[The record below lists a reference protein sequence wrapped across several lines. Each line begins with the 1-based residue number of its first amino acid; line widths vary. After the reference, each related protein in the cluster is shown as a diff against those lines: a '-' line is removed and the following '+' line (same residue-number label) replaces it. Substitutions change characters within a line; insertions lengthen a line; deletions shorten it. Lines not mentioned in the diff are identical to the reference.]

1 MRKLMKPKKRSIF
14 FLIIIPLF
22 ISSIAAQEIDDEPDP
37 FDIPMTDSPIQSDEI
52 PMSLEEDFREDTL
65 GDERTNQRKQKGK
78 IYIKGKA
85 IVVDG
90 DTITIDNT
98 KIRFSGIDAPESY
111 YYGMTQY
118 CERPNGK
125 IWACGKKATA
135 ALKKL
140 IGKHEVECTDEGEDK
155 YGRTL
160 SICYANGVDL
170 QSEMVRTGMA
180 VAYIR
185 YSTRYEEE
193 MIEAMINRA
202 GIWSGDFLDP
212 EDWRRQNRKRD

>member
-1 MRKLMKPKKRSIF
+1 MNTQKLAFI
-14 FLIIIPLF
+14 LPLLVTIYSF
-22 ISSIAAQEIDDEPDP
+22 NVLAQEIDDEPDP
-37 FDIPMTDSPIQSDEI
+37 FDIPIADSPIQSDEI
-52 PMSLEEDFREDTL
+52 PMDLEEDYREDTL
-65 GDERTNQRKQKGK
+65 GDERTNKKEKKEK

-85 IVVDG
+85 TVVDG
-90 DTITIDNT
+90 DTITINNT

-111 YYGMTQY
+111 FYGMTQY
-118 CERPNGK
+118 CEKPNGK

-140 IGKHEVECTDEGEDK
+140 IGKNEVECSDEGNDK

-170 QSEMVRTGMA
+170 QSEMVRSGMA

-185 YSTRYEEE
+185 YSTRYENE
-193 MIEAMINRA
+193 MIEAMTNRA

>member
-1 MRKLMKPKKRSIF
+1 MNTQKLAFI
-14 FLIIIPLF
+14 LPLLVMIYSF
-22 ISSIAAQEIDDEPDP
+22 NVLAQEIDDEPDP
-37 FDIPMTDSPIQSDEI
+37 FDIPITDSPIQSDEI
-52 PMSLEEDFREDTL
+52 PMDLEEDYREDTL
-65 GDERTNQRKQKGK
+65 GDERTNKKEKKEK

-85 IVVDG
+85 TVVDG
-90 DTITIDNT
+90 DTITINNT

-111 YYGMTQY
+111 FYGMTQY
-118 CERPNGK
+118 CEKPNGK

-140 IGKHEVECTDEGEDK
+140 IGKNEVECSDEGNDK

-170 QSEMVRTGMA
+170 QSEMVRSGMA

-185 YSTRYEEE
+185 YSTRYENE
-193 MIEAMINRA
+193 MIEAMTNRA

>member
-1 MRKLMKPKKRSIF
+1 MSRSMKAIKPLSYS
-14 FLIIIPLF
+14 LIIIPLF
-22 ISSIAAQEIDDEPDP
+22 LSNVISQEIDDEPDP

-52 PMSLEEDFREDTL
+52 PMNLEEDFREDTL
-65 GDERTNQRKQKGK
+65 GDERANQKERIGK

-85 IVVDG
+85 TVVDG

-140 IGKHEVECTDEGEDK
+140 IGKQDVECTAAGEDK

-160 SICYANGVDL
+160 RICYGNGVDL

>member
-1 MRKLMKPKKRSIF
+1 MNTQKLAFILPL
-14 FLIIIPLF
+14 LITIYSF
-22 ISSIAAQEIDDEPDP
+22 NVWAREIDDEPDP
-37 FDIPMTDSPIQSDEI
+37 FDIPITDSPIQSDEI
-52 PMSLEEDFREDTL
+52 PMDLEEDYREDTL
-65 GDERTNQRKQKGK
+65 GDERTNKKEKKEK

-85 IVVDG
+85 TVVDG
-90 DTITIDNT
+90 DTITINNT

-111 YYGMTQY
+111 FYGMTQY
-118 CERPNGK
+118 CEKPNGK

-140 IGKHEVECTDEGEDK
+140 IGKNEVECSDEGNDK

-170 QSEMVRTGMA
+170 QSEMVRSGMA

-185 YSTRYEEE
+185 YSTRYENE
-193 MIEAMINRA
+193 MIEAMTNRA

>member
-1 MRKLMKPKKRSIF
+1 MNTQKLAFILPL
-14 FLIIIPLF
+14 LITIYSF
-22 ISSIAAQEIDDEPDP
+22 NVWAQEIDDEPDP
-37 FDIPMTDSPIQSDEI
+37 FDIPIVDSPIQSDEI
-52 PMSLEEDFREDTL
+52 PMDLEEDYREDTL
-65 GDERTNQRKQKGK
+65 GDERTNKKEKKEK

-85 IVVDG
+85 TVVDG
-90 DTITIDNT
+90 DTITINNT

-111 YYGMTQY
+111 FYGMTQY
-118 CERPNGK
+118 CEKPNGK

-140 IGKHEVECTDEGEDK
+140 IGKNEVECSDEGNDK

-170 QSEMVRTGMA
+170 QSEMVRSGMA

-185 YSTRYEEE
+185 YSTRYENE
-193 MIEAMINRA
+193 MIEAMTNRA

>member
-1 MRKLMKPKKRSIF
+1 MNTRKFAFILPV
-14 FLIIIPLF
+14 LILSYSF
-22 ISSIAAQEIDDEPDP
+22 HVSAQEIDDEPDP
-37 FDIPMTDSPIQSDEI
+37 FYIPITDSPIQSDDI
-52 PMSLEEDFREDTL
+52 PMDLEEDYREDTL
-65 GDERTNQRKQKGK
+65 GDEKTNKKEKKER

-85 IVVDG
+85 SVVDG
-90 DTITIDNT
+90 DTITINNT

-111 YYGMTQY
+111 FYGLTQY
-118 CERPNGK
+118 CEKPNGK

-140 IGKHEVECTDEGEDK
+140 IGKNDVECSDEGLDK

-170 QSEMVRTGMA
+170 QSEMVRSGMA

-185 YSTRYEEE
+185 YSSRYENE
-193 MIEAMINRA
+193 MIEAMTNRA

>member
-1 MRKLMKPKKRSIF
+1 MKAINLLKYS
-14 FLIIIPLF
+14 LIIIPFFLSNV
-22 ISSIAAQEIDDEPDP
+22 ISQEIDDEPDP
-37 FDIPMTDSPIQSDEI
+37 FDIPMTDSPIQSGEI
-52 PMSLEEDFREDTL
+52 PMNLEEDFREDTL
-65 GDERTNQRKQKGK
+65 GDERVNQKKRKGK

-85 IVVDG
+85 TVVDG

-140 IGKHEVECTDEGEDK
+140 IGKHEVECTDEGQDK

-212 EDWRRQNRKRD
+212 EDWRRQNRNRD

>member
-1 MRKLMKPKKRSIF
+1 MKKQISILLLF
-14 FLIIIPLF
+14 FVF
-22 ISSIAAQEIDDEPDP
+22 IGLNTNAQEIDDEPDP
-37 FDIPMTDSPIQSDEI
+37 FDIPMSESPIQSDEI
-52 PMSLEEDFREDTL
+52 PMNLEEDFRDDTL
-65 GDERTNQRKQKGK
+65 GDERINKKDQSSVV
-78 IYIKGKA
+78 YIKGKA
-85 IVVDG
+85 KVVDG
-90 DTITIDNT
+90 DTITINKT

-111 YYGMTQY
+111 FYGLTQY
-118 CERPNGK
+118 CQRPSGK

-140 IGKHEVECTDEGEDK
+140 IGKHEVQCTDEGQDK

-185 YSTRYEEE
+185 YSNRYENE
-193 MIEAMINRA
+193 MIEAMTNRA
-202 GIWSGDFLDP
+202 GIWSGDFLNP
-212 EDWRRQNRKRD
+212 EDWRRENRSRD

>member
-1 MRKLMKPKKRSIF
+1 MNIQKLAFILHL
-14 FLIIIPLF
+14 LITIYSF
-22 ISSIAAQEIDDEPDP
+22 NVWAQEIDDEPDP
-37 FDIPMTDSPIQSDEI
+37 FDIPITDSPIQSDEI
-52 PMSLEEDFREDTL
+52 PMDLEEDYREDTL
-65 GDERTNQRKQKGK
+65 GDERTNKKEKKEK

-85 IVVDG
+85 TVVDG
-90 DTITIDNT
+90 DTITINT
-98 KIRFSGIDAPESY
+98 TKMRFSGIDAPESY
-111 YYGMTQY
+111 FYGMTQY
-118 CERPNGK
+118 CEKPNGK

-140 IGKHEVECTDEGEDK
+140 IGKNEVECSDEGNDK

-170 QSEMVRTGMA
+170 QSEMVRSGMA

-185 YSTRYEEE
+185 YSTRYENE
-193 MIEAMINRA
+193 MIEAMTNRA

>member
-1 MRKLMKPKKRSIF
+1 MSRSMKAIKPLSYS
-14 FLIIIPLF
+14 LIIIPLF
-22 ISSIAAQEIDDEPDP
+22 LSNVISQEIDDEPDP

-52 PMSLEEDFREDTL
+52 TMKLEEDFREDTL
-65 GDERTNQRKQKGK
+65 GDERANQKERIGK
-78 IYIKGKA
+78 ISIKGKA
-85 IVVDG
+85 TVVDG

>member
-1 MRKLMKPKKRSIF
+1 MNTQKLAFI
-14 FLIIIPLF
+14 LPLLVMIYSF
-22 ISSIAAQEIDDEPDP
+22 NVLAQEIDDEPDP
-37 FDIPMTDSPIQSDEI
+37 FDIPITDSPIQSDEI
-52 PMSLEEDFREDTL
+52 SMDLEEDYREDTL
-65 GDERTNQRKQKGK
+65 GDERTNKKEKKEK

-85 IVVDG
+85 TVVDG
-90 DTITIDNT
+90 DTITINNT

-111 YYGMTQY
+111 FYGMTQY
-118 CERPNGK
+118 CEKPNGK

-140 IGKHEVECTDEGEDK
+140 IGKNEVECSDEGNDK

-170 QSEMVRTGMA
+170 QSEMVRSGMA

-185 YSTRYEEE
+185 YSTRYENE
-193 MIEAMINRA
+193 MIEAMTNRA

>member
-1 MRKLMKPKKRSIF
+1 MNTQKLAFI
-14 FLIIIPLF
+14 LPLLVMIYSF
-22 ISSIAAQEIDDEPDP
+22 NVLAQEIDDEPDP
-37 FDIPMTDSPIQSDEI
+37 FDIPITDSPIQSDEI
-52 PMSLEEDFREDTL
+52 PMELEEDYREDTL
-65 GDERTNQRKQKGK
+65 GDERTNKKEKKEK

-85 IVVDG
+85 TVVDG
-90 DTITIDNT
+90 DTITINNT
-98 KIRFSGIDAPESY
+98 EIRFSGIDAPESY
-111 YYGMTQY
+111 FYGMTQY
-118 CERPNGK
+118 CEKPNGK

-140 IGKHEVECTDEGEDK
+140 IGKNEVECSDEGNDK

-170 QSEMVRTGMA
+170 QSEMVRSGMA

-185 YSTRYEEE
+185 YSTRYENE
-193 MIEAMINRA
+193 MIEAMTNRA

>member
-1 MRKLMKPKKRSIF
+1 MKAIKLLTYS
-14 FLIIIPLF
+14 LIIIPLF
-22 ISSIAAQEIDDEPDP
+22 LSNVISQEIDDEPDP

-52 PMSLEEDFREDTL
+52 PMTLEEDFREDTL
-65 GDERTNQRKQKGK
+65 GDERANQKKRIGK

-85 IVVDG
+85 TVVDG

-111 YYGMTQY
+111 YYGLTQY

-193 MIEAMINRA
+193 MIDAMINRA

>member
-1 MRKLMKPKKRSIF
+1 MNTQKLTFILPL
-14 FLIIIPLF
+14 LITIYSF
-22 ISSIAAQEIDDEPDP
+22 NVWAQEIDDEPDP
-37 FDIPMTDSPIQSDEI
+37 FDIPITDSPIQSDEI
-52 PMSLEEDFREDTL
+52 PMDLEEDYREDNL
-65 GDERTNQRKQKGK
+65 GDERTNKKEKKEK

-85 IVVDG
+85 TVVDG
-90 DTITIDNT
+90 DTITINNT

-111 YYGMTQY
+111 FYGMTQY
-118 CERPNGK
+118 CEKPNGK

-140 IGKHEVECTDEGEDK
+140 IGKNEVECSDEGNDK

-170 QSEMVRTGMA
+170 QSEMVRSGMA

-185 YSTRYEEE
+185 YSTRYENE
-193 MIEAMINRA
+193 MIEAMTNRA

>member
-1 MRKLMKPKKRSIF
+1 MNTQKLAFILPL
-14 FLIIIPLF
+14 LITIYSF
-22 ISSIAAQEIDDEPDP
+22 NVWAQEIDDEPDP
-37 FDIPMTDSPIQSDEI
+37 FDIPITDSPIQSDEI
-52 PMSLEEDFREDTL
+52 PMDLEEDYREDTL
-65 GDERTNQRKQKGK
+65 GDERTNKKEKKEK

-85 IVVDG
+85 TVVDG
-90 DTITIDNT
+90 DTITINNT

-111 YYGMTQY
+111 FYGMTQY
-118 CERPNGK
+118 CEKPNGK

-140 IGKHEVECTDEGEDK
+140 IGKNEVECSYEGNHK

-170 QSEMVRTGMA
+170 QSEMVRSGMA

-185 YSTRYEEE
+185 YSTRYENE
-193 MIEAMINRA
+193 MIEAMTNRA

>member
-1 MRKLMKPKKRSIF
+1 MNTRKFAFILPV
-14 FLIIIPLF
+14 LILSYSF
-22 ISSIAAQEIDDEPDP
+22 HVSAQEIDDEPDP
-37 FDIPMTDSPIQSDEI
+37 FDIPITDSPIQSDDI
-52 PMSLEEDFREDTL
+52 PMDLEEDYREDTL
-65 GDERTNQRKQKGK
+65 GDEKTNKKEKKER

-85 IVVDG
+85 TVVDG
-90 DTITIDNT
+90 DTITINNT
-98 KIRFSGIDAPESY
+98 KIRFNGIDAPESY
-111 YYGMTQY
+111 FYGMTQY
-118 CERPNGK
+118 CEKPNGK

-140 IGKHEVECTDEGEDK
+140 IGKHDVECSDEGNDK

-170 QSEMVRTGMA
+170 QSEMVRSGMA

-185 YSTRYEEE
+185 YSSRYENE
-193 MIEAMINRA
+193 MIEAMTNRT

>member
-1 MRKLMKPKKRSIF
+1 MKTKKRSIF
-14 FLIIIPLF
+14 LLIIIPLF
-22 ISSIAAQEIDDEPDP
+22 VLNVAAQEIDDEPDP
-37 FDIPMTDSPIQSDEI
+37 FDIPITDSPIQSDEI
-52 PMSLEEDFREDTL
+52 PMNLEEDFREDTL
-65 GDERTNQRKQKGK
+65 GDERTNQKKQKGK

-85 IVVDG
+85 TVVDG

>member
-1 MRKLMKPKKRSIF
+1 VSKKINTRKFAFILPV
-14 FLIIIPLF
+14 LIAVYSFHVL
-22 ISSIAAQEIDDEPDP
+22 AQEIDDEPDP
-37 FDIPMTDSPIQSDEI
+37 FDIPITESPIQSDEI
-52 PMSLEEDFREDTL
+52 PMDLEEDYREDTL
-65 GDERTNQRKQKGK
+65 GDERTNKKEKKEK

-85 IVVDG
+85 TVVDG
-90 DTITIDNT
+90 DTITINNT

-111 YYGMTQY
+111 FYGMTQY
-118 CERPNGK
+118 CEKPNGK

-140 IGKHEVECTDEGEDK
+140 IGKNDVECSDEGNDR

-170 QSEMVRTGMA
+170 QSEMVRSGMA
-180 VAYIR
+180 VAYIK
-185 YSTRYEEE
+185 YSTRYENE
-193 MIEAMINRA
+193 MIEAMTNRV

>member
-1 MRKLMKPKKRSIF
+1 MNTQKLAFILPL
-14 FLIIIPLF
+14 LITIYSF
-22 ISSIAAQEIDDEPDP
+22 NVWAQEIDDEPDP
-37 FDIPMTDSPIQSDEI
+37 FDIPITDSPIQSDEI
-52 PMSLEEDFREDTL
+52 PMDLEEDYREDTL
-65 GDERTNQRKQKGK
+65 GDERTNKKEKKEK

-85 IVVDG
+85 TVVDG
-90 DTITIDNT
+90 DTITINNI

-111 YYGMTQY
+111 FYGMTQY
-118 CERPNGK
+118 CEKPNGK

-140 IGKHEVECTDEGEDK
+140 IGKNEVECSDEGNDK

-170 QSEMVRTGMA
+170 QSEMVRSGMA

-185 YSTRYEEE
+185 YSTRYENE
-193 MIEAMINRA
+193 MIEAMTNRA

>member
-1 MRKLMKPKKRSIF
+1 MNTQKLAFI
-14 FLIIIPLF
+14 LPLLVTIYSF
-22 ISSIAAQEIDDEPDP
+22 NVWAQEIDDEPDP
-37 FDIPMTDSPIQSDEI
+37 FDIPITDSPIQSDEI
-52 PMSLEEDFREDTL
+52 PMDLEEDYREDTL
-65 GDERTNQRKQKGK
+65 GDERTNKKEKREK

-85 IVVDG
+85 TVVDG
-90 DTITIDNT
+90 DTITINNT

-111 YYGMTQY
+111 FYGMTQY
-118 CERPNGK
+118 CEKPNGK

-140 IGKHEVECTDEGEDK
+140 IGKNEVECSDEGNDK

-170 QSEMVRTGMA
+170 QSEMVRSGMA

-185 YSTRYEEE
+185 YSTRYENE
-193 MIEAMINRA
+193 MIEAMTNRA
-202 GIWSGDFLDP
+202 GIWSSDFLDP

>member
-1 MRKLMKPKKRSIF
+1 M
-14 FLIIIPLF
+14 
-22 ISSIAAQEIDDEPDP
+22 
-37 FDIPMTDSPIQSDEI
+37 
-52 PMSLEEDFREDTL
+52 
-65 GDERTNQRKQKGK
+65 ERFGP
-78 IYIKGKA
+78 
-85 IVVDG
+85 V
-90 DTITIDNT
+90 
-98 KIRFSGIDAPESY
+98 E
-111 YYGMTQY
+111 
-118 CERPNGK
+118 
-125 IWACGKKATA
+125 KKATA

-212 EDWRRQNRKRD
+212 EDWEDKIESEINSIYPLITLGHRS

>member
-1 MRKLMKPKKRSIF
+1 MNTQKLAFILPL
-14 FLIIIPLF
+14 LITIYSFNLW
-22 ISSIAAQEIDDEPDP
+22 AQEIDDEPDP
-37 FDIPMTDSPIQSDEI
+37 FDIPIADSPIQSDEI
-52 PMSLEEDFREDTL
+52 PMELEEDYREDTL
-65 GDERTNQRKQKGK
+65 GDERTNKKEKKEK

-85 IVVDG
+85 TVVDG
-90 DTITIDNT
+90 DTITINNT

-111 YYGMTQY
+111 FYGMTQY
-118 CERPNGK
+118 CEKPNGK

-140 IGKHEVECTDEGEDK
+140 IGKNEVECSDEGNDK

-170 QSEMVRTGMA
+170 QSEMVRSGMA

-185 YSTRYEEE
+185 YSTRYENE
-193 MIEAMINRA
+193 MIEAMTNRA

>member
-1 MRKLMKPKKRSIF
+1 MNTQKLAFI
-14 FLIIIPLF
+14 LPLLVT
-22 ISSIAAQEIDDEPDP
+22 ISSFNVWAQEIDDEPDP
-37 FDIPMTDSPIQSDEI
+37 FDIPIADSPIQSDEI
-52 PMSLEEDFREDTL
+52 PMDLEEDYREDTL
-65 GDERTNQRKQKGK
+65 GDERTNKKEKKEK

-85 IVVDG
+85 TVVDG
-90 DTITIDNT
+90 DTITINNT

-111 YYGMTQY
+111 FYGMTQY
-118 CERPNGK
+118 CEKPNGK

-140 IGKHEVECTDEGEDK
+140 IGKNEVECSDEGNDK

-170 QSEMVRTGMA
+170 QSEMVRSGMA

-185 YSTRYEEE
+185 YSTRYENE
-193 MIEAMINRA
+193 MIEAMTNRA

>member
-1 MRKLMKPKKRSIF
+1 MNTQKLAFILPL
-14 FLIIIPLF
+14 LITIYSF
-22 ISSIAAQEIDDEPDP
+22 NVWAQEIDDEPDP
-37 FDIPMTDSPIQSDEI
+37 FDIPIADSPIQSDEI
-52 PMSLEEDFREDTL
+52 PMDLEEDYREDTL
-65 GDERTNQRKQKGK
+65 GDERTNKKEKKEK
-78 IYIKGKA
+78 IYMKGKA
-85 IVVDG
+85 TVVDG
-90 DTITIDNT
+90 DNITINNT

-111 YYGMTQY
+111 FYGMTQY
-118 CERPNGK
+118 CEKPNGK

-140 IGKHEVECTDEGEDK
+140 IGKNEVECSDEGNDK

-170 QSEMVRTGMA
+170 QSEMVRSGMA

-185 YSTRYEEE
+185 YSTRYENE
-193 MIEAMINRA
+193 MIEAMTNRA

>member
-1 MRKLMKPKKRSIF
+1 MNTRKFVFILPV
-14 FLIIIPLF
+14 LILNYSF
-22 ISSIAAQEIDDEPDP
+22 HVSAQEIDDEPDP
-37 FDIPMTDSPIQSDEI
+37 FDIPITDSPIQSDDI
-52 PMSLEEDFREDTL
+52 PMDLEEDYREDTL
-65 GDERTNQRKQKGK
+65 GDEKTNKKEKKER

-85 IVVDG
+85 TVVDG
-90 DTITIDNT
+90 DTITINNT
-98 KIRFSGIDAPESY
+98 KIRFNGIDAPESY
-111 YYGMTQY
+111 FYGMTQY
-118 CERPNGK
+118 CEKPNGK

-140 IGKHEVECTDEGEDK
+140 IGKHDVECSDEGNDK

-170 QSEMVRTGMA
+170 QSEMVRSGMA

-185 YSTRYEEE
+185 YSSRYENE
-193 MIEAMINRA
+193 MIEAMTNRT

>member
-65 GDERTNQRKQKGK
+65 GDERSNQRKQKGK

-170 QSEMVRTGMA
+170 QSEIVRTGMA

>member
-1 MRKLMKPKKRSIF
+1 MNTQKLAFILPL
-14 FLIIIPLF
+14 LITIYSF
-22 ISSIAAQEIDDEPDP
+22 NVWAQEIDDEPDP
-37 FDIPMTDSPIQSDEI
+37 FDIPITDSPIQSDEI
-52 PMSLEEDFREDTL
+52 PMDLEEDYREDTL
-65 GDERTNQRKQKGK
+65 GDERTNKKEKKEK

-85 IVVDG
+85 KVVDG
-90 DTITIDNT
+90 DTITINNT

-111 YYGMTQY
+111 FYGMTQY
-118 CERPNGK
+118 CEKPNGK

-140 IGKHEVECTDEGEDK
+140 IGKNEVECSDEGNDK

-170 QSEMVRTGMA
+170 QSEMVRSGMA

-185 YSTRYEEE
+185 YSTRYENE
-193 MIEAMINRA
+193 MIEAMTNRA

>member
-1 MRKLMKPKKRSIF
+1 MNTQKLAFILPL
-14 FLIIIPLF
+14 LITIYSF
-22 ISSIAAQEIDDEPDP
+22 NVWAQEIDDEPDP
-37 FDIPMTDSPIQSDEI
+37 FDIPITDSPIQSDEI
-52 PMSLEEDFREDTL
+52 PMDLEEDYREDTL
-65 GDERTNQRKQKGK
+65 GDERTNKKEKREK

-85 IVVDG
+85 TVVDG
-90 DTITIDNT
+90 DTITINNT

-111 YYGMTQY
+111 FYGMTQY
-118 CERPNGK
+118 CEKPNGK

-140 IGKHEVECTDEGEDK
+140 IGKNEVECSDEGNDK

-160 SICYANGVDL
+160 SICYANGIDL
-170 QSEMVRTGMA
+170 QSEMVRSGMA

-185 YSTRYEEE
+185 YSTRYENE
-193 MIEAMINRA
+193 MIEAMTNRA

>member
-1 MRKLMKPKKRSIF
+1 MNTQKLAFILPL
-14 FLIIIPLF
+14 LITIYSFNLW
-22 ISSIAAQEIDDEPDP
+22 AQEIDDEPDP
-37 FDIPMTDSPIQSDEI
+37 FDIPIADSPIQSDEI
-52 PMSLEEDFREDTL
+52 PMDLEEDYREDTL
-65 GDERTNQRKQKGK
+65 GDERTNKKEKKEK

-85 IVVDG
+85 TVVDG
-90 DTITIDNT
+90 DTITINNT

-111 YYGMTQY
+111 FYGMTQY
-118 CERPNGK
+118 CEKPNGK

-140 IGKHEVECTDEGEDK
+140 IGKNEVECSDEGNDK

-170 QSEMVRTGMA
+170 QSEMVRSGMA

-185 YSTRYEEE
+185 YSTRYENE
-193 MIEAMINRA
+193 MIEAMTNRA

>member
-1 MRKLMKPKKRSIF
+1 MNTQKLTFILPL
-14 FLIIIPLF
+14 LITIYSFNLW
-22 ISSIAAQEIDDEPDP
+22 AQEIDDEPDP
-37 FDIPMTDSPIQSDEI
+37 FDIPIADSPIQSDEI
-52 PMSLEEDFREDTL
+52 PMDLEEDYREDTL
-65 GDERTNQRKQKGK
+65 GDERTNKKEKKEK

-85 IVVDG
+85 TVVDG
-90 DTITIDNT
+90 DTITINNT

-111 YYGMTQY
+111 FYGMTQY
-118 CERPNGK
+118 CEKPNGK

-140 IGKHEVECTDEGEDK
+140 IGKNEVECSDEGNDK

-170 QSEMVRTGMA
+170 QSEMVRSGMA

-185 YSTRYEEE
+185 YSTRYENE
-193 MIEAMINRA
+193 MIEAMTNRA

>member
-1 MRKLMKPKKRSIF
+1 MNTQKLAFILPL
-14 FLIIIPLF
+14 LITIYSF
-22 ISSIAAQEIDDEPDP
+22 NVWAQEIDDEPDP
-37 FDIPMTDSPIQSDEI
+37 FDIPITDSPIQSDEI
-52 PMSLEEDFREDTL
+52 PMDLEEDYREDTL
-65 GDERTNQRKQKGK
+65 GDERTNKKEKKEK

-85 IVVDG
+85 TVVDG
-90 DTITIDNT
+90 DTITINNT

-111 YYGMTQY
+111 FYGMTQY
-118 CERPNGK
+118 CEKPNGK

-140 IGKHEVECTDEGEDK
+140 IGKNEVECSDEGNDK

-160 SICYANGVDL
+160 SICYANGIDL
-170 QSEMVRTGMA
+170 QSEMVRSGMA

-185 YSTRYEEE
+185 YSTRYENE
-193 MIEAMINRA
+193 MIEAMTNRA

>member
-1 MRKLMKPKKRSIF
+1 MNTQKLAFI
-14 FLIIIPLF
+14 LPLLVTIYSF
-22 ISSIAAQEIDDEPDP
+22 NVLAQEIDDEPDP
-37 FDIPMTDSPIQSDEI
+37 FDIPITDSPIQSDEI
-52 PMSLEEDFREDTL
+52 PMDLEEDYREDTL
-65 GDERTNQRKQKGK
+65 GDERTNKKEKKEK

-85 IVVDG
+85 TVVDG
-90 DTITIDNT
+90 DTITINNT

-111 YYGMTQY
+111 FYGMTQY
-118 CERPNGK
+118 CEKPNGK

-140 IGKHEVECTDEGEDK
+140 IGKNEVECSDEGNDK

-160 SICYANGVDL
+160 SICYANDVDL
-170 QSEMVRTGMA
+170 QSEMVRSGMA

-185 YSTRYEEE
+185 YSTRYENE
-193 MIEAMINRA
+193 MIEAMTNRA

>member
-1 MRKLMKPKKRSIF
+1 MNTQKLAFILPL
-14 FLIIIPLF
+14 LITICSF
-22 ISSIAAQEIDDEPDP
+22 NVWAQEIDDEPDP
-37 FDIPMTDSPIQSDEI
+37 FDIPITDSPIQSDEI
-52 PMSLEEDFREDTL
+52 PMELEEDYREDTL
-65 GDERTNQRKQKGK
+65 GDERTNKKEKKEK

-85 IVVDG
+85 TVVDG
-90 DTITIDNT
+90 DTITINNT

-111 YYGMTQY
+111 FYGMTQY
-118 CERPNGK
+118 CEKPNGK

-140 IGKHEVECTDEGEDK
+140 IGKNEVECSDEGNDK

-170 QSEMVRTGMA
+170 QSEMVRSGMA

-185 YSTRYEEE
+185 YSTRYENE
-193 MIEAMINRA
+193 MIEAMTNRA